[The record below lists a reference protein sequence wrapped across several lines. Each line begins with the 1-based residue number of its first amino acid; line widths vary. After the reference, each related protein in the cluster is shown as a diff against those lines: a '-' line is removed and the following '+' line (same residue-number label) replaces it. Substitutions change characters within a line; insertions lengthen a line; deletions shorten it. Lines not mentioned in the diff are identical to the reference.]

1 MMTALLRLTDGSNY
15 YWWTRAGFD
24 DIGVVGFFLVSSFL
38 FGICLGSFLNV
49 CIWRLPLGES
59 VATAPSHCPKCG
71 TPIRWF
77 DNIPIVSWLV
87 LRGRCRSCKAPISPR
102 YVIVEALTG
111 ILFALLLLKVG
122 ATQQPPFTA
131 LLYFTMAML
140 CVTTVWIDFEH
151 RLIPDA
157 TTYPAMLLGL
167 AASVAFPSVWGV
179 KSHLLSGALA
189 LGSGAVAGGALALF
203 AVAGRSIAGREV
215 LGWGD
220 VKFAAAAGI
229 LLGLPGALFSVLAG
243 SLLGTLYGV
252 GCAVRRKRSLARIAV
267 PLGPFLAIGSLAWM
281 FAGEKILRWYLGF
294 FPNGAN

>member
-1 MMTALLRLTDGSNY
+1 MMTALLRLTDGSDY

-38 FGICLGSFLNV
+38 FGIFLGSFLNV

-87 LRGRCRSCKAPISPR
+87 LRGRCRSCREPISPR
-102 YVIVEALTG
+102 YVIVETLTG
-111 ILFALLLLKVG
+111 VLFALLLLKVG
-122 ATQQPPFTA
+122 AEQQPPFTA
-131 LLYFTMAML
+131 PLYFTMAML
-140 CVTTVWIDFEH
+140 CVTTAWIDFEH

-157 TTYPAMLLGL
+157 TTYPAIVLGL
-167 AASVAFPSVWGV
+167 AFSAAFPSAWGV
-179 KSHLLSGALA
+179 KSHLVSGLLA
-189 LGSGAVAGGALALF
+189 LGSGAAAGGALALF
-203 AVAGRSIAGREV
+203 ALAGRAIAKREV
-215 LGWGD
+215 IGWGD
-220 VKFAAAAGI
+220 VKFVTAAGV
-229 LLGLPGALFSVLAG
+229 LLGLPGALFAMLAG

-252 GCAVRRKRSLARIAV
+252 GCAVRSRRPLARTSI
-267 PLGPFLAIGSLAWM
+267 PLGPFLAAGCLAWM

-294 FPNGAN
+294 FPNNAA